1 MYISKLILE
10 NFQFVNRVYHTKRI
24 ILDMSNRTSNICII
38 AGPNGSGKTF
48 LLSSLTPFSNLGG
61 VDVRDDSSPIEKGL
75 NGFKEIEIC
84 NGENIY
90 SIQHYYTPSK
100 TSHSV
105 KSFIQKN
112 GVEKNPNG
120 NVTSFK
126 SYISSELGITPNYM
140 KLLRLG
146 GNVKSLISAKA
157 TERKEIITEMLN
169 NMNDTLDQIL
179 VYNKKSGDSLKAVK
193 QTMASL
199 SIQIEKLH
207 VSSIDGLKTE
217 MSILEQ
223 KESEYSNRLAE
234 LRKEKGALE
243 YILNDIGDIDKIKE
257 EYKETKKQYAVIDR
271 GMKTIPDNITIDEVE
286 VDIQRLTDTKADT
299 VRIRDMRLTR
309 RSNEMEALD
318 NVISQREEL
327 SQIVKRLDDTE
338 SEIKS
343 LLELKASLVE
353 KCTKAA
359 TDYTGFT
366 KRITVEGVRDVI
378 SVFAGLQS
386 KLDVVYSFGDKPM
399 KRVIELMEN
408 DTDVENY
415 IETNIIAYHI
425 SEAEREHSSTII
437 RELTSIIDMAKPLQ
451 CAFNECPGK
460 LLYDHIKE
468 ISKRKVEM
476 PIEDSE
482 FLNYMRH
489 IYNVIKDVYQ
499 ALIDNSTLISNLPLK
514 ISEDL
519 TKKRILKRISKR
531 VPIYDIA
538 LINEFLTYLTNYD
551 VYNNDLEE
559 IQRLSKEIEDKSK
572 TSEYAYF
579 TKQLDSLEKVIDDH
593 KKNIVDINDDID
605 EANKSIDL
613 CDEKIDERNRWKAVL
628 LHRDELNEKLEELSN
643 KIVTYST
650 TSDKLKKDVEPVE
663 VICEGKI
670 QYCNRELY
678 NLEYRKRSYLDF
690 TAQLAK
696 QQELYDSINI
706 IKKATSTKEG
716 IPMYIMQVYLQKIK
730 NKVNE
735 LLMNGYSE
743 LKVADFVLSADE
755 FRIPYTV
762 RDEYLVE
769 DVSYASQGEQTFL
782 GTALAIAISSMRYTL
797 KKHKNTG
804 YNVYYLDEVDGP
816 LDIEKSSRW
825 IEFLENIFQT
835 ANVEQAFVI
844 THKNMFSSYLVDLI
858 VTDESFFSTGDMN
871 DLYPLSNRIEIIKE
885 NE

>member
-1 MYISKLILE
+1 
-10 NFQFVNRVYHTKRI
+10 
-24 ILDMSNRTSNICII
+24 
-38 AGPNGSGKTF
+38 
-48 LLSSLTPFSNLGG
+48 
-61 VDVRDDSSPIEKGL
+61 
-75 NGFKEIEIC
+75 
-84 NGENIY
+84 
-90 SIQHYYTPSK
+90 
-100 TSHSV
+100 
-105 KSFIQKN
+105 
-112 GVEKNPNG
+112 
-120 NVTSFK
+120 
-126 SYISSELGITPNYM
+126 
-140 KLLRLG
+140 
-146 GNVKSLISAKA
+146 
-157 TERKEIITEMLN
+157 
-169 NMNDTLDQIL
+169 
-179 VYNKKSGDSLKAVK
+179 
-193 QTMASL
+193 
-199 SIQIEKLH
+199 
-207 VSSIDGLKTE
+207 
-217 MSILEQ
+217 
-223 KESEYSNRLAE
+223 
-234 LRKEKGALE
+234 
-243 YILNDIGDIDKIKE
+243 
-257 EYKETKKQYAVIDR
+257 
-271 GMKTIPDNITIDEVE
+271 
-286 VDIQRLTDTKADT
+286 
-299 VRIRDMRLTR
+299 
-309 RSNEMEALD
+309 
-318 NVISQREEL
+318 
-327 SQIVKRLDDTE
+327 
-338 SEIKS
+338 
-343 LLELKASLVE
+343 
-353 KCTKAA
+353 
-359 TDYTGFT
+359 
-366 KRITVEGVRDVI
+366 
-378 SVFAGLQS
+378 
-386 KLDVVYSFGDKPM
+386 
-399 KRVIELMEN
+399 
-408 DTDVENY
+408 
-415 IETNIIAYHI
+415 
-425 SEAEREHSSTII
+425 
-437 RELTSIIDMAKPLQ
+437 MAKPLQ

-499 ALIDNSTLISNLPLK
+499 ALIDNSTLMSNLPLK

-531 VPIYDIA
+531 VPICDIA
-538 LINEFLTYLTNYD
+538 LINEFLTYLTDYD

-579 TKQLDSLEKVIDDH
+579 TKQLDLLEKTIDDH

-605 EANKSIDL
+605 EADKSIDL

-628 LHRDELNEKLEELSN
+628 LHRDELNAKLEELSN

-663 VICEGKI
+663 VICEDKI
-670 QYCNRELY
+670 QYCNKELY

-696 QQELYDSINI
+696 QQELYDAINI

-735 LLMNGYSE
+735 LLANGYSE

-816 LDIEKSSRW
+816 LDIEKSGRW